1 MSFRERLDLLSRGE
15 IAGLIVVLVAV
26 LGGAGLWYARSLPK
40 PVTIAESA
48 AAAPPS
54 RSRRRRAPR

>member
-1 MSFRERLDLLSRGE
+1 MSFRERVDSLSRGE

-40 PVTIAESA
+40 PVTIAESRPGA
-48 AAAPPS
+48 AQPAD
-54 RSRRRRAPR
+54 